1 MKLGYHLIITRY
13 DRKRQYLIIYYH
25 RKSFYVSIQ
34 YMTWQD
40 NLGGGGG
47 RGESKEE
54 EGQRMKVNQNLN

>member
-47 RGESKEE
+47 ESKEE
-54 EGQRMKVNQNLN
+54 EGQRMKVNQSLN